1 MNEQNEN
8 KRVALFAGSFDPFT
22 IGHHRIV
29 QRALNMFDTVVVAVG
44 HNMGKDT
51 MFPTEKRVADIRALY
66 KDDNRVQVLA
76 YSGLTVDFAKSI
88 GAACLLRGVRS
99 VKDFEYERDL
109 ADINLRLSGM
119 ETLFLVSEP
128 QYAAISSSV
137 VRELLA
143 YGKDVSA
150 FMPFELQ

>member
-22 IGHHRIV
+22 MGHHRIV

-128 QYAAISSSV
+128 QYAAISSSL

-150 FMPFELQ
+150 FMPFE

>member
-150 FMPFELQ
+150 FMPFE

>member
-22 IGHHRIV
+22 MGHHRIV

-128 QYAAISSSV
+128 QYAVISSSV

-150 FMPFELQ
+150 FMPFE

>member
-22 IGHHRIV
+22 MGHHRIV

-76 YSGLTVDFAKSI
+76 YSGLTVDFAKSV

-128 QYAAISSSV
+128 QYAAINSSV

-150 FMPFELQ
+150 FMPFE